1 MTIRNFNQIISIKST
16 PVTTPNVKQ
25 VSSTVWDNK
34 FNGLTFFNSQVSL
47 SDSLWVTG
55 NTTIGGKT
63 DLNGDT
69 TVTGVTALNGDAT
82 ITGVT
87 TLSSLLPADIVLDVT
102 GGIDLKGDTTVTGK
116 TTLSGFVN
124 IDGDLISPTDTVLDV
139 IGVTSLNGN
148 TFVKGNTT
156 LSGLSPDDTVLDVTG
171 VTSLNGDTNV
181 IGKTTLSGFVNIDGD
196 LISPANIVLDVIG
209 VTSLNGDTN
218 VTGKTTLSGLVN
230 TVGNL
235 ISPAEIVLDVN
246 GKTKLTGDVEV
257 VGDLIGP
264 TNFFIKPL
272 VNGSLTPTV
281 TVEGDLRAVGLTYL
295 TGNTTVTGSITLA
308 LPVLQSLVSSSDD
321 VVVLDAT
328 GKTKLTGNVEV
339 VGNVEVSGK
348 LKGPNQ
354 FIIDPSPYE
363 VDEADSFGGTVIIN
377 GNLTVKDLNI
387 TIASGAQNKGEAQGA
402 GLTIKLGGTDVATLS
417 YESTG
422 DNFLLNKQIRLNA
435 DPSDGNDLARKSYVN
450 KGENIN
456 TNSIGLNS
464 LKGFKF
470 KVISDTTE
478 LPLNN
483 VVTFNDIIPI
493 HGEPSIFYIL
503 NKRTSAVTVFEKT
516 VKTGLSM
523 LVYDG
528 NEWFVE

>member
-47 SDSLWVTG
+47 SDSLWVGG
-55 NTTIGGKT
+55 NTTIGGVT
-63 DLNGDT
+63 TLNGNT
-69 TVTGVTALNGDAT
+69 NVYGVTTLNGNT
-82 ITGVT
+82 NVYGVT
-87 TLSSLLPADIVLDVT
+87 TLSGLPADIVLDVT
-102 GGIDLKGDTTVTGK
+102 GKIDLKGDTNVIGK
-116 TTLSGFVN
+116 TTLSGLLPAD
-124 IDGDLISPTDTVLDV
+124 IVLDV
-139 IGVTSLNGN
+139 IGVTSLNGD
-148 TFVKGNTT
+148 TFVKGNTI
-156 LSGLSPDDTVLDVTG
+156 LCGLLPADTVLDVTG

-181 IGKTTLSGFVNIDGD
+181 IGKTTLSGFVDIAGE
-196 LISPANIVLDVIG
+196 LLSPTEIVLDVIG